1 MEELQCR
8 AGIRPDS
15 RQNLVYYYMS
25 ESKTH
30 KVTLYNDDV
39 LSFGYV
45 MACLIQICDHTPM
58 QAEQCAVIAHNKGQ
72 VDIASGSFDDM
83 YKIKETLQ
91 YVDIKTSLEQYE
103 SNLH

>member
-1 MEELQCR
+1 
-8 AGIRPDS
+8 
-15 RQNLVYYYMS
+15 MS

-39 LSFGYV
+39 LSFGYI
-45 MACLIQICDHTPM
+45 MACLIQVCDHTPT

-83 YKIKETLQ
+83 YKIKETLE
-91 YVDIKTSLEQYE
+91 YVSVKTSLEQYE

>member
-1 MEELQCR
+1 
-8 AGIRPDS
+8 
-15 RQNLVYYYMS
+15 MS

-45 MACLIQICDHTPM
+45 MACLIQICEHTPM

-103 SNLH
+103 SNMH

>member
-1 MEELQCR
+1 
-8 AGIRPDS
+8 
-15 RQNLVYYYMS
+15 MS

-30 KVTLYNDDV
+30 KVTLYNDNV

-45 MACLIQICDHTPM
+45 MACLIQIRDHTPM

-83 YKIKETLQ
+83 YKIKEILE